1 MPPGYSASGAT
12 IPIGGFISDSTTI
25 SSALTRGTTINNP
38 IALQAIGSTGVNV
51 TFAASGDDLSLG
63 EIVTIAG
70 ATSTMVGIVTTAP
83 NGNNTYGAQ
92 PNYFVLTLS
101 EPFLSSNGNKVLDS
115 MRVGSGSTLAEFQV
129 VKPTISGLSPYQIQC
144 QMTEAYSGL
153 VPSGALY
160 YTPDGIVVDETAK
173 LALTGVGTY
182 PVKNGADPPIDNLPL
197 NISSSTLSIVTQ
209 PSQDTPITNEIV
221 QIPTSIG
228 TLYYRITSAPNPS
241 SGTSPSFTIQNINDT
256 EGSVV
261 TAGTVIYSVP
271 QLPVSRMGCYGM
283 GRNWVSLPDG
293 VSYVA
298 GDMIGSSSGSPQYN
312 YADAVLCVSQNYL
325 LASGGTFK
333 ISGAGE
339 TITAMSF
346 VAQLDASLG
355 QGPLQIFTD
364 ETVFSN
370 VAPVDMTTWSALTS
384 PIQIEGLIGSGAISQ
399 DAVVQQNNDLIFRLS
414 NGGIQSMLMA
424 SQNFNQWG
432 NTPISKEVSRSIKND
447 DPNLLQ
453 YTSMVTFNNRM
464 LMTCQ
469 FVPLSKSPRGVYG
482 AAMVALNFDPISSL
496 SGKAPSV
503 WDGEW
508 TGLNVLQLISGTFNG
523 SKQCYALC
531 LSPDLTQIELHQ
543 IQLDG
548 AATLDNETPDGN
560 GQPVAWEIESPM
572 LFVEPE
578 NASSPRLYKRLLNGD
593 FSVRD
598 ITGDIT
604 YAVSYRSDQNPNWTR
619 WYGSTIKYAGAAD
632 PGYRRRIPIGSPNP
646 NVFDATNNQPMREGY
661 NFQLKIE
668 FVGSCVLT
676 NFRAAA
682 DLIDEPEFG
691 RVT

>member
-1 MPPGYSASGAT
+1 
-12 IPIGGFISDSTTI
+12 
-25 SSALTRGTTINNP
+25 L
-38 IALQAIGSTGVNV
+38 
-51 TFAASGDDLSLG
+51 
-63 EIVTIAG
+63 
-70 ATSTMVGIVTTAP
+70 
-83 NGNNTYGAQ
+83 
-92 PNYFVLTLS
+92 
-101 EPFLSSNGNKVLDS
+101 K
-115 MRVGSGSTLAEFQV
+115 
-129 VKPTISGLSPYQIQC
+129 
-144 QMTEAYSGL
+144 
-153 VPSGALY
+153 
-160 YTPDGIVVDETAK
+160 
-173 LALTGVGTY
+173 
-182 PVKNGADPPIDNLPL
+182 
-197 NISSSTLSIVTQ
+197 
-209 PSQDTPITNEIV
+209 
-221 QIPTSIG
+221 
-228 TLYYRITSAPNPS
+228 
-241 SGTSPSFTIQNINDT
+241 
-256 EGSVV
+256 
-261 TAGTVIYSVP
+261 
-271 QLPVSRMGCYGM
+271 
-283 GRNWVSLPDG
+283 
-293 VSYVA
+293 
-298 GDMIGSSSGSPQYN
+298 
-312 YADAVLCVSQNYL
+312 VSQNYF
-325 LASGGTFK
+325 LAGGGTFQ

-508 TGLNVLQLISGTFNG
+508 TGLNVLQIICGTFNG
-523 SKQCYALC
+523 SKQCFALC
-531 LSPDLTQIELHQ
+531 LSSDLAQIELHQ

-548 AATLDNETPDGN
+548 VATQDNGV
-560 GQPVAWEIESPM
+560 QPVAWMIESPM

-598 ITGDIT
+598 ITGDIAYT
-604 YAVSYRSDQNPNWTR
+604 VSYRSDQNPNWTL
-619 WYGSTIKYAGAAD
+619 WYGSTIKYAGATD

-676 NFRAAA
+676 NCRVAA
-682 DLIDEPEFG
+682 DIVSEPEFG